1 MRYSY
6 ITFLVT
12 INMKL
17 FLTAFALV
25 LIIEGLPYFINPN
38 GMKNMAKFVMELN
51 PSTLRIAGFSMMI
64 IGLFILY
71 AYHYAN

>member
-1 MRYSY
+1 
-6 ITFLVT
+6 
-12 INMKL
+12 MKL